1 MTLLWSCFKTSSIS
15 DPGILCVHTWI
26 SGKEP
31 ACQCRRHK
39 RGGFAGDT
47 REEGSTP
54 GLGRSPGGG
63 NGDPLQYSCLGSL
76 MDRGAWRAAVHRVT
90 KGWTWVKRLRMHILE
105 LTISLLFCSL
115 SDLLHHYTTRF
126 LSWKLELSSSLSLP
140 LQKQLVATVCQFYC
154 RIKGRP
160 LSLLPI
166 QCFSSPHVL
175 ALSPSPHVL
184 ALNLSSFLP

>member
-47 REEGSTP
+47 REEGSIP

-105 LTISLLFCSL
+105 LNHLPPLF
-115 SDLLHHYTTRF
+115 
-126 LSWKLELSSSLSLP
+126 
-140 LQKQLVATVCQFYC
+140 
-154 RIKGRP
+154 
-160 LSLLPI
+160 LPI
-166 QCFSSPHVL
+166 WLTASLHNSVFELETWVVLFSV
-175 ALSPSPHVL
+175 SPSPKAVGSYCVSIL
-184 ALNLSSFLP
+184 L